1 MKKNLLYIIAA
12 NLLYLLVVAGTNFV
26 LPKFTTIEVY
36 AATKEYTLY
45 LTTCS
50 GVLTLGYL
58 QGMYIE
64 YGGKEL
70 EKINPEQVGVNIA
83 SFFCFMLPISA
94 AILMAGV
101 LLHHTIITILGIG
114 ILSTNLLSYYQMLF
128 QATGDF
134 KAYGK
139 ALNMARIAQLAVYF
153 FLIFVVKTDS
163 MVLYVATPP
172 AVDISAAIYLTISCQ
187 KKVPFL
193 PHMQFRLK
201 MVKRNIRNGFILML
215 GDFITKFFSTLDRWF
230 VNALMDTFSF
240 AMYSFAVSMENLVNT
255 FMTPVTISMFNYFCK
270 KPSVEEVRQTKD
282 IALIYSFVIIA
293 GAYPSKWIL
302 EHFMQEYMASSV
314 VIFPLFAAQGLS
326 AIIRGIYVNKYKAED
341 QQKTYLVQMLSMLVL
356 AAVLNA
362 VFYWVSPSMASLAIA
377 TLTTNMIWLA
387 VCERKNREIRY
398 HWNAVASIA
407 ILLLVFMVTG
417 YCMNAVSGCLVYL
430 LAGVLVG
437 VTLMHNRFFYVVGFV
452 WDTVKGV
459 WSKHPRT

>member
-12 NLLYLLVVAGTNFV
+12 NLLYLLVVAGTNFI
-26 LPKFTTIEVY
+26 LPKFTTIETY
-36 AATKEYTLY
+36 AALKEYTLY
-45 LTTCS
+45 LTTYS
-50 GVLTLGYL
+50 GILTLGYL

-70 EKINPEQVGVNIA
+70 EKIDPKQVGVNIA
-83 SFFCFMLPISA
+83 SFFCFMLPVSV

-101 LLHHTIITILGIG
+101 LLHHTVIAILGIG
-114 ILSTNLLSYYQMLF
+114 ILSTNLLSYYEMLF

-139 ALNMARIAQLAVYF
+139 ALNVARVAQLAVYL

-163 MVLYVATPP
+163 MVLYVATSP
-172 AVDISAAIYLTISCQ
+172 VVGVSSAIYLTISSQ

-193 PHMQFRLK
+193 PYMRFRIK
-201 MVKRNIRNGFILML
+201 TVKRNIRNGFVLML
-215 GDFITKFFSTLDRWF
+215 GDFVTRFFSTLDRWF
-230 VNALMDTFSF
+230 VNTLMDTFSF

-270 KPSVEEVRQTKD
+270 KPAVEDVRRTKD
-282 IALIYSFVIIA
+282 VTLIYSFVIIA

-302 EHFMQEYMASSV
+302 EHFMQEYMASSM

-341 QQKTYLVQMLSMLVL
+341 QQKTYLVQMLSMLAL

-362 VFYWVSPSMASLAIA
+362 LFYWVSPSTASFAIA
-377 TLTTNMIWLA
+377 TLVTNGIWLA
-387 VCERKNREIRY
+387 VCERQSREIRY
-398 HWNAVASIA
+398 RWNAVASIV
-407 ILLLVFMVTG
+407 ILLVVYMLTG
-417 YCMNAVSGCLVYL
+417 YSMNAVSGCLVYL
-430 LAGVLVG
+430 AAGVLVG
-437 VTLMHNRFFYVVGFV
+437 VTLMRDSFFYVAGFV
-452 WDTVKGV
+452 WDTAKAV
-459 WSKHPRT
+459 WSKHRRA